1 MERIDYKQNTTSK
14 PKLKKVAS
22 NSVLLFIRVLA
33 LAMINLYAV
42 RLMVNSLGN
51 NDYGLYNALAGVV
64 TLSVILI
71 TLFALPIQRFFS
83 FYIGKGDFNN
93 IKIVF
98 SASLNMIVLLCIIIL
113 IVFETAG
120 VYFVQYEMI
129 IPIERM
135 NAAMAT
141 FQIAIITFLFSLL
154 QVPFLAMVLAN
165 ENMGIY
171 ALISCVD
178 SLLKLVSAYLI
189 AFAPID
195 KLIFYSICL
204 FIVASTTFIMYVTIC
219 ITKYKECRYCMVKDK
234 NTYVGILKFIG
245 WTSLGSFSGVG
256 LVQGSIILLNI
267 FFGPLA
273 NAAFGIA
280 NNIYNALMSLGNSTI
295 VAFRP
300 ATIKSYA
307 ANDIDSLNKLFCIG
321 NKFLIYL
328 LLAIVIPLFTEMK
341 EILTLWLGNSNELT
355 VLFCRLFII
364 YGIVICLGTPISN
377 IVQASGRLKVYYL
390 SCELIIFLHL
400 PLAYAMFYINLPSY
414 YIFISMISVCTLSH
428 IIRVALLKRYYAN
441 FSQHWYYISFLT
453 PAVLVAVMSGAIAQ
467 LLHSNIEDMLIRTS
481 LVIFIMPIITIMLA
495 GAISLSQQERAYAKD
510 FINRKIKR

>member
-1 MERIDYKQNTTSK
+1 
-14 PKLKKVAS
+14 
-22 NSVLLFIRVLA
+22 
-33 LAMINLYAV
+33 
-42 RLMVNSLGN
+42 
-51 NDYGLYNALAGVV
+51 
-64 TLSVILI
+64 
-71 TLFALPIQRFFS
+71 
-83 FYIGKGDFNN
+83 
-93 IKIVF
+93 
-98 SASLNMIVLLCIIIL
+98 
-113 IVFETAG
+113 
-120 VYFVQYEMI
+120 
-129 IPIERM
+129 
-135 NAAMAT
+135 
-141 FQIAIITFLFSLL
+141 
-154 QVPFLAMVLAN
+154 
-165 ENMGIY
+165 
-171 ALISCVD
+171 
-178 SLLKLVSAYLI
+178 
-189 AFAPID
+189 
-195 KLIFYSICL
+195 
-204 FIVASTTFIMYVTIC
+204 MYVTIC

-234 NTYVGILKFIG
+234 NIYVGILKFIG

-256 LVQGSIILLNI
+256 LVQGSIILLNV

-321 NKFLIYL
+321 NKFLVYL

-341 EILTLWLGNSNELT
+341 EILTLWLGNSDELT

-441 FSQHWYYISFLT
+441 FSQHWYYISFLI

-467 LLHSNIEDMLIRTS
+467 LLHNNIEDMLIRTS

-495 GAISLSQQERAYAKD
+495 GAISLSRQERAYAKD

>member
-1 MERIDYKQNTTSK
+1 
-14 PKLKKVAS
+14 
-22 NSVLLFIRVLA
+22 
-33 LAMINLYAV
+33 
-42 RLMVNSLGN
+42 
-51 NDYGLYNALAGVV
+51 
-64 TLSVILI
+64 
-71 TLFALPIQRFFS
+71 
-83 FYIGKGDFNN
+83 
-93 IKIVF
+93 
-98 SASLNMIVLLCIIIL
+98 MIVLLCIIIL

-120 VYFVQYEMI
+120 VYFVQDEMI

-141 FQIAIITFLFSLL
+141 FQITIISFLFSLL

-234 NTYVGILKFIG
+234 NIYVGILKFIG

-256 LVQGSIILLNI
+256 LVQGSIILLNV

-300 ATIKSYA
+300 ATIKVMQPM
-307 ANDIDSLNKLFCIG
+307 I
-321 NKFLIYL
+321 LIL
-328 LLAIVIPLFTEMK
+328 
-341 EILTLWLGNSNELT
+341 
-355 VLFCRLFII
+355 
-364 YGIVICLGTPISN
+364 
-377 IVQASGRLKVYYL
+377 
-390 SCELIIFLHL
+390 
-400 PLAYAMFYINLPSY
+400 
-414 YIFISMISVCTLSH
+414 
-428 IIRVALLKRYYAN
+428 
-441 FSQHWYYISFLT
+441 
-453 PAVLVAVMSGAIAQ
+453 
-467 LLHSNIEDMLIRTS
+467 
-481 LVIFIMPIITIMLA
+481 
-495 GAISLSQQERAYAKD
+495 
-510 FINRKIKR
+510 